1 MNFMERFID
10 SLHTTVKRLQSILLK
25 HYIHFCVLGGASLSY
40 YGFSRTTEDIDILV
54 AREDKE
60 KLLLIPPSYLKD
72 KSNGRGRVF
81 MLEGTTKI
89 EVIYSGDILN
99 GIKGKVYPHPKE
111 ISNNNLIDLYWLV
124 YFKIEAQLYNKSRY
138 GDFDDVKNLIKEN
151 NLPEDYMSKSTDDVE
166 NTYKELWKAAHVPT
180 LFDVD

>member
-10 SLHTTVKRLQSILLK
+10 SLHTTVERLQSILLK
-25 HYIHFCVLGGASLSY
+25 YDIHFCVLGGASLPY

-81 MLEGTTKI
+81 MLEGITKI
-89 EVIYSGDILN
+89 EVIYSGDKLN
-99 GIKGKVYPHPKE
+99 GIKGKAYPYPEE
-111 ISNNNLIDLYWLV
+111 ISKNNLIDLYWLV

-138 GDFDDVKNLIKEN
+138 YDFGDVKNLIKEN
-151 NLPEDYMSKSTDDVE
+151 DLPEDYMSKSTEDVE

-180 LFDVD
+180 LFNVD